1 MHFEETDEV
10 ILYVGAL
17 IDNKGMGEL
26 LAIAPKLISQ
36 RPTLKF
42 VFCGSGP
49 YREHMHQLLF
59 AYQDGDFERAKLIS
73 QAG

>member
-1 MHFEETDEV
+1 
-10 ILYVGAL
+10 
-17 IDNKGMGEL
+17 MGEL

-59 AYQDGDFERAKLIS
+59 AYQDGDF
-73 QAG
+73 